1 MTVKSIHSPFHGR
14 SVKFGRRRPADLGP
28 HAELRSYL
36 DTKALPPP
44 PATCDYSTAAKR
56 SLNNVYLNDQLGDC
70 VIAGGAHVRGVT
82 SGGAGD
88 LVTFSKEEII
98 KTASAGLLQPAL
110 GRGQRHPLA
119 RAGKLWSHLPLRRLA
134 AGRAGLERR
143 RARPRPAGPVSHRL
157 LRARRSQGPAR
168 ATQRPVPRHQ
178 RQPGREAIGGRG
190 FRELR
195 LVGWNH
201 RGGRGLAR
209 LASIDVSMQTEVEV
223 SQGDHDAKGCRFKAL
238 AIHRCGG
245 RLCRHVVDGRCSFWG
260 HCAKA
265 FGQEQPMVVLR
276 YAMQRRRLC
285 GFGNGVSRLR
295 AGSGR
300 FGGVVDRK
308 SDP

>member
-110 GRGQRHPLA
+110 GRGQRHPGSSWKTLEPPSSTSTRCRQGWARTTSGSTAASRASLASSPSSASVPRSCSCNTTTSSAPPATTRPRSNRWKRLSRAPSCGVEPSRRKRA
-119 RAGKLWSHLPLRRLA
+119 RAF
-134 AGRAGLERR
+134 GL
-143 RARPRPAGPVSHRL
+143 
-157 LRARRSQGPAR
+157 
-168 ATQRPVPRHQ
+168 
-178 RQPGREAIGGRG
+178 
-190 FRELR
+190 
-195 LVGWNH
+195 
-201 RGGRGLAR
+201 
-209 LASIDVSMQTEVEV
+209 D
-223 SQGDHDAKGCRFKAL
+223 
-238 AIHRCGG
+238 
-245 RLCRHVVDGRCSFWG
+245 
-260 HCAKA
+260 
-265 FGQEQPMVVLR
+265 
-276 YAMQRRRLC
+276 
-285 GFGNGVSRLR
+285 
-295 AGSGR
+295 
-300 FGGVVDRK
+300 
-308 SDP
+308 